1 MVDHYNYGS
10 TCFCVSVVFLNI
22 NNISKPISIIYQG
35 QLKTMQYKTHE
46 WIFAFTTFKFV
57 LHILLIFRTLHVEE
71 NDIQDLKVK
80 TPFS

>member
-1 MVDHYNYGS
+1 
-10 TCFCVSVVFLNI
+10 
-22 NNISKPISIIYQG
+22 
-35 QLKTMQYKTHE
+35 MQYKTHE